1 MTTDMFLC
9 CHHNP
14 VLSSF
19 MTYHRVCNTTGVEQ
33 ELLCTRVHPRFLV
46 GSVFVLFFWTSFCLS
61 FLWLRIL
68 ITPLASLILLFG
80 WSFVQLF
87 SIILEFCLD
96 GMHGLT
102 IKTIERWTKSETIFI
117 IMIDD
122 LFKCR
127 PSYIHVNYCFNLSL
141 KWHKTFHNVRTVF
154 KSNLKIIE
162 RDANSIPLTHR
173 YLIAHTPDL
182 TQELDNK
189 MWHD

>member
-1 MTTDMFLC
+1 MNEERTGLWWQQRNISVVMCDTDVPLR
-9 CHHNP
+9 
-14 VLSSF
+14 L
-19 MTYHRVCNTTGVEQ
+19 
-33 ELLCTRVHPRFLV
+33 TR
-46 GSVFVLFFWTSFCLS
+46 SWWTSFCLS

-68 ITPLASLILLFG
+68 ITPLASLSLLFG

-127 PSYIHVNYCFNLSL
+127 PSYIHVNYCCSRLGLGILTCVESTCRLHHFTKRGGLTSNPSL
-141 KWHKTFHNVRTVF
+141 IMPHFIVQFLCQIRSV
-154 KSNLKIIE
+154 S
-162 RDANSIPLTHR
+162 D
-173 YLIAHTPDL
+173 
-182 TQELDNK
+182 
-189 MWHD
+189 